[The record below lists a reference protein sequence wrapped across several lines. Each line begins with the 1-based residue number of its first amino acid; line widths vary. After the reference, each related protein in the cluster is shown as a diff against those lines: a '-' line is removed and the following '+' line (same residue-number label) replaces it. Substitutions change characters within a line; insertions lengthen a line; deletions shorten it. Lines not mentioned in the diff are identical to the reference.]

1 MADNKKYQSPWKDSN
16 SELKSDL
23 KNILKKNN
31 GPNFSNFNNFNF
43 NFSVAKVLSI
53 GCIVI
58 LGLWIASGF
67 YIVNEGERAAV
78 TRFGEYVRTAMPGPN
93 YHVPFPV
100 ESIVKVKVDHIQK
113 EEIGFRSSGDGI
125 QSYSRNN
132 ISKILPEE
140 SLMLTGDENIA
151 DINFFVQWRV
161 DNIEHYLYNLDRVK
175 ATVKSAAES
184 AMREVIGSST
194 IAEAQTD
201 GRAGVE
207 SNAKQLL
214 QKVLNEYKCG
224 VQIETL
230 RLLKVDPPQEVID
243 AFRDVQTARADK
255 ERKIN
260 QAEALRND
268 IVPKARGEAAK
279 IKQEAEG
286 YKKQAI
292 VVAEGNAKKF
302 KEIYAQYALAKD
314 VTRKRMY
321 IEAMEKVLSNV
332 SKVLISEKATKS
344 MVPYLPLKQINKDGS
359 NG

>member
-1 MADNKKYQSPWKDSN
+1 MGDNKKYESPWKDN
-16 SELKSDL
+16 KNESDYDF
-23 KNILKKNN
+23 KNILKKNS
-31 GPNFSNFNNFNF
+31 GPNFNGFNNFNF
-43 NFSVAKVLSI
+43 GFSLAKIFAIVSVVVVA
-53 GCIVI
+53 
-58 LGLWIASGF
+58 LWIMSGF
-67 YIVNEGERAAV
+67 YGVEEGERAAV
-78 TRFGEYVRTAMPGPN
+78 TRFGKYERTAMPGLN
-93 YHVPFPV
+93 YHIPFPV

-113 EEIGFRSSGDGI
+113 EEIGFRSSDGV
-125 QSYSRNN
+125 QTYSRNN

-161 DNIEHYLYNLDRVK
+161 DNIEEYLFNLDMVK

-184 AMREVIGSST
+184 AMREVIGSTT

-201 GRAGVE
+201 GRAAVE
-207 SNAKQLL
+207 SNAKFLL
-214 QKVLNEYKCG
+214 QKILNEYKCG
-224 VQIETL
+224 VHIETL

-260 QAEALRND
+260 QAESVRND
-268 IVPKARGEAAK
+268 IIPRARGEAAR

-286 YKKQAI
+286 YKKQ
-292 VVAEGNAKKF
+292 VVTLSEGNAKKF
-302 KEIYAQYALAKD
+302 KDIYAQYVMAKD
-314 VTRKRMY
+314 VTKKRMY
-321 IEAMEKVLSNV
+321 IEAMEKILSNV
-332 SKVLISEKATKS
+332 SKVIISEKVTKS